1 MGVTRLLPP
10 KFHDDSE
17 SPGGWS
23 SSHRGERKAGPWPER
38 GADRPI
44 IALRADGYL
53 VGVLIG
59 RGEVGDMRAGLSNA

>member
-1 MGVTRLLPP
+1 MAR
-10 KFHDDSE
+10 
-17 SPGGWS
+17 
-23 SSHRGERKAGPWPER
+23 A